1 MLDQFKTVGMLFA
14 FLGASTGTASA
25 FTPYNTLIHSDITQ
39 QDGVC
44 KGVVKDNQGET
55 VIGASVV
62 VKGSTNGTI
71 TGLDGDFTLNNVKR
85 GDVIQISYIGYVSQE
100 VVWQGTPLNITLK
113 DLSQKVK
120 DLIIFLRFLPTLLK
134 IMLLLCGWAIW
145 SKPFLIRL
153 KTKCRG
159 QRSIFYLLH
168 IMAEPQGKYQTMF
181 WKN

>member
-14 FLGASTGTASA
+14 FLGASTGTVSA
-25 FTPYNTLIHSDITQ
+25 FTPPYNTLIHSDITQ

-71 TGLDGDFTLNNVKR
+71 TGLDGDFTLDNVKR

-113 DLSQKVK
+113 EDSQTLEEVVVVGFGSQKK
-120 DLIIFLRFLPTLLK
+120 ANRFRRSRW
-134 IMLLLCGWAIW
+134 MMCWANV
-145 SKPFLIRL
+145 L
-153 KTKCRG
+153 
-159 QRSIFYLLH
+159 
-168 IMAEPQGKYQTMF
+168 
-181 WKN
+181 

>member
-1 MLDQFKTVGMLFA
+1 MLDRFKTVGMLFA
-14 FLGASTGTASA
+14 FWGASTGTASA
-25 FTPYNTLIHSDITQ
+25 FTPPYNTLIHSAITQ

-100 VVWQGTPLNITLK
+100 VVWQGTPLERGFPDVGRSRGGRLRLAEKSQPDRFGFAGQDGRCAGRTSCNQCQECPAGFYARPDGKWWCIT
-113 DLSQKVK
+113 
-120 DLIIFLRFLPTLLK
+120 
-134 IMLLLCGWAIW
+134 G
-145 SKPFLIRL
+145 
-153 KTKCRG
+153 
-159 QRSIFYLLH
+159 
-168 IMAEPQGKYQTMF
+168 
-181 WKN
+181 

>member
-1 MLDQFKTVGMLFA
+1 MPFGVLLRERHP
-14 FLGASTGTASA
+14 LLP
-25 FTPYNTLIHSDITQ
+25 PYNTLIHSDITQ

-113 DLSQKVK
+113 EDSQTLEEVVVVGFGSQKK
-120 DLIIFLRFLPTLLK
+120 PT
-134 IMLLLCGWAIW
+134 
-145 SKPFLIRL
+145 
-153 KTKCRG
+153 
-159 QRSIFYLLH
+159 
-168 IMAEPQGKYQTMF
+168 
-181 WKN
+181 

>member
-1 MLDQFKTVGMLFA
+1 MPFWVLLRERYP
-14 FLGASTGTASA
+14 LLP
-25 FTPYNTLIHSDITQ
+25 PYNTLIHSDITQ

-71 TGLDGDFTLNNVKR
+71 TGLDGDFTLDNVKR

-113 DLSQKVK
+113 EDSQTLEEVVVVGFGSQK
-120 DLIIFLRFLPTLLK
+120 LISPRLAEKSQPDRF
-134 IMLLLCGWAIW
+134 GFA
-145 SKPFLIRL
+145 
-153 KTKCRG
+153 G
-159 QRSIFYLLH
+159 QD
-168 IMAEPQGKYQTMF
+168 G
-181 WKN
+181 

>member
-1 MLDQFKTVGMLFA
+1 MPFWVLLRERYP
-14 FLGASTGTASA
+14 LLPP
-25 FTPYNTLIHSDITQ
+25 PYNTLIHSDITQ

-71 TGLDGDFTLNNVKR
+71 TGLDGDFTLDNVKR

-113 DLSQKVK
+113 
-120 DLIIFLRFLPTLLK
+120 
-134 IMLLLCGWAIW
+134 
-145 SKPFLIRL
+145 
-153 KTKCRG
+153 
-159 QRSIFYLLH
+159 RSL
-168 IMAEPQGKYQTMF
+168 
-181 WKN
+181 